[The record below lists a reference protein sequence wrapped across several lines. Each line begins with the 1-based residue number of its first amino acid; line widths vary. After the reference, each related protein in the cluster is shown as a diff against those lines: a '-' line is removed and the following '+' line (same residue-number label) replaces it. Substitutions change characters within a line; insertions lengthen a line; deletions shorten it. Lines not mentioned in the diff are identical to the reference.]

1 MIKTDFINSPTVNF
15 LIGGYFLGG
24 KMKRLFFI
32 LALVVCFAHGACAEE
47 LLALDDN
54 LNAEFSVIEEKLKK
68 ISPAL
73 VVSVANLPEMDRLVQ
88 YKAYLVRRNF
98 ELFKSKYIT
107 EFVIMAAV
115 KGRKIKTYENH
126 RVVDVDP
133 VIFEDYVFS
142 DIPDGSYFLDNGE
155 FDSKKCKKKNKKL
168 GWYQACE
175 FPEGYETVRLDI
187 YANSVRFMHDDA
199 QSNVTTIVTLHMSD
213 TVDETNGEI
222 KLMHYISKW
231 DYREWLADQNRFNLY
246 YMKYGGWTEE
256 YKEKLKKRR
265 PEYYEA
271 LKAQAIAEGTWDTP
285 TSLGVEGGIQS
296 VFYSGMEG
304 EDAAAD

>member
-1 MIKTDFINSPTVNF
+1 
-15 LIGGYFLGG
+15 
-24 KMKRLFFI
+24 MKRLFFI
-32 LALVVCFAHGACAEE
+32 LGLLVCFAHGACADE
-47 LLALDDN
+47 LALEDD
-54 LNAEFSVIEEKLKK
+54 LNAEFSVIEEKVKK

-73 VVSVANLPEMDRLVQ
+73 VASVANLPEMDRLAQ

-98 ELFKSKYIT
+98 ELFKSKYIM

-133 VIFEDYVFS
+133 GIFEDYVFG
-142 DIPDGSYFLDNGE
+142 DIPDDYYFLDNGE
-155 FDSKKCKKKNKKL
+155 FGSKKCLKYNERIGL
-168 GWYQACE
+168 YQTCE
-175 FPEGYETVRLDI
+175 FPEGYETVILDMMDS
-187 YANSVRFMHDDA
+187 NSVQFMYDDA

-231 DYREWLADQNRFNLY
+231 DYREWLAEQNRFNSHF
-246 YMKYGGWTEE
+246 MKYGGWTEE

-271 LKAQAIAEGTWDTP
+271 LKAQAIAEEAWDMP
-285 TSLGVEGGIQS
+285 TNLGVDGGMQS